1 MLHSSHK
8 RQRLQRITMYD
19 TSTMTSRLRVF
30 PISVAALLLS
40 PMLLTAGSASAQTQ
54 SRTHHP
60 AHHASAAA
68 QAKAKPKAP
77 ACPGDPLPTMS
88 ATIPAV
94 AGCPSTLYSLRYI
107 DTHAGTGEPA
117 APRKF
122 LTVNYTGYL
131 ANGTVFDTSLGKHPI
146 TFPYGAHQVITGWDT
161 GFEGMTVGG
170 KRRLYIPYQ
179 LAYGDAGRAPV
190 IPAKAEL
197 IFDVELLAVS
207 DTPPP
212 PEMGGPHPTTPQK
225 PVPPAGSAPPTEK
238 PAEPATP
245 PTEPA
250 KPAAVAPASGQNA
263 ATPPKR

>member
-1 MLHSSHK
+1 MKPL
-8 RQRLQRITMYD
+8 
-19 TSTMTSRLRVF
+19 LRVL

-40 PMLLTAGSASAQTQ
+40 PMLLTPGSASAQAQ
-54 SRTHHP
+54 SKAHHA

-68 QAKAKPKAP
+68 RAKAVAKAP

-88 ATIPAV
+88 ATIPA
-94 AGCPSTLYSLRYI
+94 ASGCPAMLYSLRYI
-107 DTHAGTGEPA
+107 DTLAGTGEPA

-131 ANGTVFDTSLGKHPI
+131 ADGTVFDTSRGKRPI

-161 GFEGMTVGG
+161 GFEGMNVGG

-190 IPAKAEL
+190 IPAKAAL

-207 DTPPP
+207 DTPPA

-225 PVPPAGSAPPTEK
+225 PVAPAGSAPPTEK
-238 PAEPATP
+238 PDEPATP

-250 KPAAVAPASGQNA
+250 KPAAVAPANGQNA